1 MSIKDNYKRVLNCLK
16 EAAKRSGRKHEDIRL
31 ICVTKEA
38 TVEEVKEAVSLGV
51 KEIGEN
57 RVQELLKKQDALR
70 DSSLIWHFI
79 GVLQRNKVKKV
90 VGNVSLIQSLD
101 RISLAEEIDKRASQR
116 NLLQDVLVEVNIS
129 GEETK
134 HGVSP
139 DFLPQF
145 LDKLEDFSHLRV
157 RGLMT
162 IAPYFEP
169 AETRPFFRKMRELFE
184 KERERREKNF
194 NILSMGMSNDFEV
207 AVEEGSN
214 MVRIGSAIF
223 KGG

>member
-1 MSIKDNYKRVLNCLK
+1 MSVKENYEKVLNRLRK
-16 EAAKRSGRKHEDIRL
+16 AAERSGRKLEDIRL

-38 TVEEVKEAVSLGV
+38 TVEEVKEAVSVGV

-57 RVQELLKKQDALR
+57 RVQELLKKQNALKNP
-70 DSSLIWHFI
+70 SLIWHFI
-79 GVLQRNKVKKV
+79 GVLQTNKVKKV

-101 RISLAEEIDKRASQR
+101 RIPLAEEIEKRATQR
-116 NLLQDVLVEVNIS
+116 NILQDVLVEVNIS

-139 DFLPQF
+139 DYLPHF
-145 LDKLEDFSHLRV
+145 LDELEKFSHLRV

-162 IAPYFEP
+162 IAPYIEP
-169 AETRPFFRKMRELFE
+169 SETRPFFRKMRELFE
-184 KERERREKNF
+184 KEREKRENF

>member
-1 MSIKDNYKRVLNCLK
+1 MSVKENYEKVLNRLRK
-16 EAAKRSGRKHEDIRL
+16 AAERSGRKLEDIRL

-38 TVEEVKEAVSLGV
+38 TVEEVKEAVSVGV

-57 RVQELLKKQDALR
+57 RVQELLKKQNALKNP
-70 DSSLIWHFI
+70 SLIWHFI
-79 GVLQRNKVKKV
+79 GVLQTNKVKKV

-101 RISLAEEIDKRASQR
+101 RIPLAEEIEKRATQR
-116 NLLQDVLVEVNIS
+116 NILQDVLVEVNIS

-139 DFLPQF
+139 DYLPHF
-145 LDKLEDFSHLRV
+145 LDELEKFSHLRV

-162 IAPYFEP
+162 IAPYIEP
-169 AETRPFFRKMRELFE
+169 SETRPFFRKMRELFE
-184 KERERREKNF
+184 KERKKRENF

>member
-1 MSIKDNYKRVLNCLK
+1 MSIKDNYKKVLNRLR
-16 EAAKRSGRKHEDIRL
+16 EAAERSGRKLEDIRL

-38 TVEEVKEAVSLGV
+38 TVEEVKEAVSVGV

-57 RVQELLKKQDALR
+57 RVQELLKKQDALK

-79 GVLQRNKVKKV
+79 GVLQTNKVKKV

-101 RISLAEEIDKRASQR
+101 RISLAEEIDKRASRR

-139 DFLPQF
+139 DYLPQF
-145 LDKLEDFSHLRV
+145 LDKLEDFSHLRI

-162 IAPYFEP
+162 IAPYVEP
-169 AETRPFFRKMRELFE
+169 SETRPFFRKMRELFE
-184 KERERREKNF
+184 KERERRENF

>member
-1 MSIKDNYKRVLNCLK
+1 MSIKDSYRKVLDRLR
-16 EAAKRSGRKHEDIRL
+16 EAAERSGQKLEDIRL

-38 TVEEVKEAVSLGV
+38 TVEKVREAVSAGV

-57 RVQELLKKQDALR
+57 RVQELLKKQDALK

-79 GVLQRNKVKKV
+79 GVLQTNKVKKV

-101 RISLAEEIDKRASQR
+101 RISLAQEIDKRASQK
-116 NLLQDVLVEVNIS
+116 NLLQEVLVEVNIS

-139 DFLPQF
+139 DYLPHF
-145 LDKLEDFSHLRV
+145 LDKLENFPHLRV

-162 IAPYFEP
+162 IAPYIEP
-169 AETRPFFRKMRELFE
+169 LETRPFFRKMRKLFE
-184 KERERREKNF
+184 KERERRENF

>member
-1 MSIKDNYKRVLNCLK
+1 MSVKDNYRKVLDRLRK
-16 EAAKRSGRKHEDIRL
+16 AAERSGRKAEEIRL

-38 TVEEVKEAVSLGV
+38 TVEEVKEAVSAGAR
-51 KEIGEN
+51 EIGEN
-57 RVQELLKKQDALR
+57 RVQELLKKQGALKGFL
-70 DSSLIWHFI
+70 LIWHFI
-79 GVLQRNKVKKV
+79 GVLQTNKVRKV

-101 RISLAEEIDKRASQR
+101 RISLAEEIEKRASQR
-116 NLLQDVLVEVNIS
+116 NILQDVLVEVNIS
-129 GEETK
+129 GEKTK
-134 HGVSP
+134 HGISP
-139 DFLPQF
+139 QSLPQF

-162 IAPYFEP
+162 IAPYTEP
-169 AETRPFFRKMRELFE
+169 SETRPFFRKMRKLFE
-184 KERERREKNF
+184 KERERRENF